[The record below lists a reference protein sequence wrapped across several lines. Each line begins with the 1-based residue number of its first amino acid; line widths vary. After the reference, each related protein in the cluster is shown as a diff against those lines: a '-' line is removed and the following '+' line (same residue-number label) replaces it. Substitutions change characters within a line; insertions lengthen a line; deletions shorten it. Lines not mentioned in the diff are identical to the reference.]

1 MLDLYKNIKTLRL
14 ENGWS
19 QSELAKRAGYK
30 DRSAIAHIED
40 GSVDLPQSKIQL
52 FADIYGVTPARLFGR
67 STIEELPRSGFTE
80 EEIDLID
87 AYRKADD
94 TRKDIVCD
102 VLHVK
107 RDAGSTGSRVG

>member
-19 QSELAKRAGYK
+19 QSELARRAGYK

-40 GSVDLPQSKIQL
+40 GTVDLPQSKIQL

-67 STIEELPRSGFTE
+67 SAICELSGSSFTE
-80 EEIDLID
+80 EELDLID
-87 AYRKADD
+87 AYRAMTYDQQSL
-94 TRKDIVCD
+94 VCNMMG
-102 VLHVK
+102 VK
-107 RDAGSTGSRVG
+107 RDVESMRSNIV